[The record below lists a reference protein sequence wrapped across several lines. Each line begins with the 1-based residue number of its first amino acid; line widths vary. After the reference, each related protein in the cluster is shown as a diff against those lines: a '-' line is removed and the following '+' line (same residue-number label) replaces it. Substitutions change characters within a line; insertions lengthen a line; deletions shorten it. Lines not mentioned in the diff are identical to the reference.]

1 MAVTFQAV
9 ADTMTDMGIPQW
21 TVKSRSGSLIGYERK
36 CKDVDLSL
44 SRLRKLLEQSQDDF
58 VRVELQPNPS
68 TTEKGGDMKGI
79 IKMDVDLASLKPVS
93 GIPVVHSGGDSKELR
108 ELRELV
114 KKLELEKIELT
125 YKQQITDLHKKID
138 GIKEEDPIGRLI
150 DVITPVLAAYIP
162 QMMGAK
168 APTTPV
174 INGPTVISSDEED
187 RVNIAVNRLM
197 DAIPDFPT
205 VIEKL
210 ADFAERDPEKIKM
223 LIGYL

>member
-9 ADTMTDMGIPQW
+9 ADTMADMNITQW
-21 TVKSRSGSLIGYERK
+21 KVKSRSGSLIGYENK

-44 SRLRKLLEQSQDDF
+44 IRLRKLLDQLQDDF

-68 TTEKGGDMKGI
+68 STEKGGDMKSI
-79 IKMDVDLASLKPVS
+79 IKMDVDLSSMKPVS
-93 GIPVVHSGGDSKELR
+93 GIPMMHAGADNKEL
-108 ELRELV
+108 EKLREQV
-114 KKLELEKIELT
+114 KRLELEKIELT

-138 GIKEEDPIGRLI
+138 GIKDEDPIGRLL

-168 APTTPV
+168 APAPAV
-174 INGPTVISSDEED
+174 INGPPMSSSDED

-197 DAIPDFPT
+197 DAIPEFPT

>member
-9 ADTMTDMGIPQW
+9 ADTMADMNITQW
-21 TVKSRSGSLIGYERK
+21 KVKSRSGSLIGYENK

-44 SRLRKLLEQSQDDF
+44 IRLRKLLDQLQDDF

-68 TTEKGGDMKGI
+68 STEKGGDMKSI
-79 IKMDVDLASLKPVS
+79 IKMDVDLSSLKPVS
-93 GIPVVHSGGDSKELR
+93 GIPMIHSSADNKEL
-108 ELRELV
+108 EKLREQV
-114 KKLELEKIELT
+114 KRLELEKIELT

-138 GIKEEDPIGRLI
+138 GIKDEDPIGRLL

-168 APTTPV
+168 APGSAV
-174 INGPTVISSDEED
+174 INGPPMSSSDED

-197 DAIPDFPT
+197 DTIPEFPT

-223 LIGYL
+223 LITYL

>member
-1 MAVTFQAV
+1 M
-9 ADTMTDMGIPQW
+9 
-21 TVKSRSGSLIGYERK
+21 KS
-36 CKDVDLSL
+36 
-44 SRLRKLLEQSQDDF
+44 
-58 VRVELQPNPS
+58 
-68 TTEKGGDMKGI
+68 I
-79 IKMDVDLASLKPVS
+79 IKMDVDLSSVKPVS
-93 GIPVVHSGGDSKELR
+93 GIPMIHASADNKEL
-108 ELRELV
+108 EKLREQV
-114 KKLELEKIELT
+114 KRLELEKIELT

-138 GIKEEDPIGRLI
+138 GIKDEDPIGRLL

-168 APTTPV
+168 VPAPV
-174 INGPTVISSDEED
+174 INGPTVISSEEED

-197 DAIPDFPT
+197 DAIPEFPT